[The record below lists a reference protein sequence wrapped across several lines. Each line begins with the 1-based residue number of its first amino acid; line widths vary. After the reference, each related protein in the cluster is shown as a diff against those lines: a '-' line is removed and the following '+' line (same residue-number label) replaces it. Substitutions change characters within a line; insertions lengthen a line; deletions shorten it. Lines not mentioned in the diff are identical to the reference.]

1 MIDFNNA
8 AFISGC
14 TANRTADENRAR
26 HACLGADLVHYGIEA
41 IDANGVYKNVPERSY
56 MVKATRFED
65 QINLKQLA
73 RRYEQESILWVWFG
87 HAELWIAASGL
98 YEPIGTIAE
107 TPDAAGDR
115 TVLADG
121 RVLSII

>member
-8 AFISGC
+8 AFLSAC
-14 TANRTADENRAR
+14 RTKYTREENKSR
-26 HACLGADLVHYGIEA
+26 HACLGADLVRYGIEA
-41 IDANGVYKNVPERSY
+41 IDAQCVYKNVPEQSY

-98 YEPIGTIAE
+98 YEPK
-107 TPDAAGDR
+107 PDRFYLLRYLGI
-115 TVLADG
+115 
-121 RVLSII
+121 SQS